1 MKFLNK
7 KLAIE
12 TAHQPPAAAEEC
24 LLTFLDFERWTI
36 LASTDIRLRY
46 RRTVLGPWWATLSTG
61 AMIGSVGLV
70 FGTIF
75 GGDMSKYMPFFA
87 TGSIVWAF
95 ISTSLLEGCNIF
107 TQPQAAGL
115 IKSIPSPLVLHIYR
129 MLARQTIVLA
139 HNVTLIVFLW
149 AIFRWPVGPGILL
162 AIPGLA
168 LIAVALAGAA
178 LVFGILC
185 ARFRDIQ
192 QIVATLLQLLFLV
205 TPIVWMPSA
214 LRAGGSHFLLY
225 GNPLYHLIEV
235 ARGPLLGE
243 PPPPVTW
250 LIAIFAAAFSF
261 VGGLALYS
269 RFRHRV
275 PYWL

>member
-1 MKFLNK
+1 MKLRNDE
-7 KLAIE
+7 LSIE
-12 TAHQPPAAAEEC
+12 TGYRPLGAAEEC
-24 LLTFLDFERWTI
+24 LFTFLDFERWTI

-70 FGTIF
+70 FGSIF

-87 TGSIVWAF
+87 TGSIIWAF
-95 ISTSLLEGCNIF
+95 ISSSLVEGCNIF
-107 TQPQAAGL
+107 TQPPASGL

-139 HNVTLIVFLW
+139 HNVTLIVLLW
-149 AIFRWPVGPGILL
+149 AIFRWDFGPGILL
-162 AIPGLA
+162 AIPGLVI
-168 LIAVALAGAA
+168 IAVALAGAS
-178 LVFGILC
+178 LVLGVLC

-205 TPIVWMPSA
+205 TPIVWMPNA
-214 LRAGGSHFLLY
+214 LRGARHFLLS

-235 ARGPLLGE
+235 VRGPVLGE
-243 PPPPVTW
+243 LPPVETW
-250 LIAIFAAAFSF
+250 LIAIFAAALSF

>member
-1 MKFLNK
+1 MKFRNK

-12 TAHQPPAAAEEC
+12 TASRPSGAATEC
-24 LLTFLDFERWTI
+24 LVTFLDFERWTI

-70 FGTIF
+70 FGSIF

-87 TGSIVWAF
+87 TGSIIWGF
-95 ISTSLLEGCNIF
+95 ISNSLLEGCNIF
-107 TQPQAAGL
+107 TQPPASGL

-139 HNVTLIVFLW
+139 HNVTLIVLLW
-149 AIFRWPVGPGILL
+149 AIFRWHFGPGILL
-162 AIPGLA
+162 AIPGLVI
-168 LIAVALAGAA
+168 IAVALAGAS
-178 LVFGILC
+178 LMLGVLC

-205 TPIVWMPSA
+205 TPIVWMPNA
-214 LRAGGSHFLLY
+214 LRGARHFLLS

-235 ARGPLLGE
+235 VRGPVLGE
-243 PPPPVTW
+243 PPPVETW
-250 LIAIFAAAFSF
+250 LIAIFAAVLSF